1 MKINLCPSL
10 AALVIGST
18 LAFSP
23 VLPAAEKDMDMTK
36 DAKGMM
42 EKGAMKDDKGMM
54 KDQKGMMEDGKD
66 AKMKDKMKSEK
77 TSKSAS
83 ADKMK
88 MEEKK
93 K

>member
-23 VLPAAEKDMDMTK
+23 VLPAAEKDMRK

-88 MEEKK
+88 MEETKE
-93 K
+93 